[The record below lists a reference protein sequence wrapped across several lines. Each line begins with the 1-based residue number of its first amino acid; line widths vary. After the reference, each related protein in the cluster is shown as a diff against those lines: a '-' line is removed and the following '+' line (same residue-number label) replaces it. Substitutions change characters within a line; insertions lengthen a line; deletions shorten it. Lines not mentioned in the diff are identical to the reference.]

1 MSYLSQLSL
10 TSDNVFGD
18 DGGASQLATVT
29 GDVGSG
35 YTVTLP
41 VRIET
46 TTTRPAAARV
56 ATAPRPACPVPAAR
70 AVSRRAGRRP

>member
-1 MSYLSQLSL
+1 VSYLSQLSL

-46 TTTRPAAARV
+46 TTTPTGGGTGGDGAPSGVPGAGGPGGQPPSRPA
-56 ATAPRPACPVPAAR
+56 
-70 AVSRRAGRRP
+70 S